1 VTSVTAS
8 GCSTPNTMAE
18 TLRKQIEKLNELQ
31 GQLHRVR
38 QIPREL
44 LHSTMAR
51 GTENEFAV
59 LKEIG
64 DIMLSEHVQVVLHR
78 ARESL
83 KADGSGIGTEHRR
96 ENRKRR

>member
-1 VTSVTAS
+1 
-8 GCSTPNTMAE
+8 MAE
-18 TLRKQIEKLNELQ
+18 TLRAQIEELNELHGRLQ
-31 GQLHRVR
+31 RVR

-44 LHSTMAR
+44 LHNRMAR

-64 DIMLSEHVQVVLHR
+64 GTMLSEPVQVALYR